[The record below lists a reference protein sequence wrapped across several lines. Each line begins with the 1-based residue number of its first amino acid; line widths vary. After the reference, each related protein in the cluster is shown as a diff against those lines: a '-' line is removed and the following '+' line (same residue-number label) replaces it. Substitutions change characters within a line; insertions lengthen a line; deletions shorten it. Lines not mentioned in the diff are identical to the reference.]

1 MSVWDV
7 IEIAAWVL
15 SAIIAIWL
23 IADAI
28 RVSREYDEDFLTT
41 VIEIEE
47 LPEDGEID
55 EEGARQ

>member
-7 IEIAAWVL
+7 IEIAAWAL

-55 EEGARQ
+55 KEGARQ

>member
-1 MSVWDV
+1 MSVWNV
-7 IEIAAWVL
+7 IEIAAWGM

-28 RVSREYDEDFLTT
+28 RVSRDYDEDFLTT

-47 LPEDGEID
+47 SSEDAEINGEGGI
-55 EEGARQ
+55 R